1 MNLKGSRMLITAMV
15 KQAIKE
21 NDIKWLTDEKNE
33 MLLSVAG
40 ITEDEACKKAH
51 VMAEKRRLRKELKR
65 LLKGMGDKKRK

>member
-40 ITEDEACKKAH
+40 ITEDEACRKAYA
-51 VMAEKRRLRKELKR
+51 MAEKRRLRKELKR
-65 LLKGMGDKKRK
+65 LLAGTGDKKRK